1 MDVLLNPDKF
11 FMEHKEMSFKLPI
24 AIVAISAI
32 VSATS
37 AYSASQIIFK
47 TLPIESGG
55 LNLLPLFSA
64 FAAISAFL
72 GAFLFWVVFAVIL
85 YAISAIFKGKGN
97 FTTLMKFLAFSFIP
111 SIILSPIYLYLNA
124 ELLGSPTMENLYAIV
139 IFSAVVALWQFVYF
153 VFAVKNA
160 RELSVKKSAIVCA
173 IPLVLWFAYSIYSLQ
188 NQLEVLQM
196 LKSLQI

>member
-72 GAFLFWVVFAVIL
+72 GAFLF
-85 YAISAIFKGKGN
+85 
-97 FTTLMKFLAFSFIP
+97 
-111 SIILSPIYLYLNA
+111 
-124 ELLGSPTMENLYAIV
+124 
-139 IFSAVVALWQFVYF
+139 
-153 VFAVKNA
+153 
-160 RELSVKKSAIVCA
+160 
-173 IPLVLWFAYSIYSLQ
+173 
-188 NQLEVLQM
+188 
-196 LKSLQI
+196 

>member
-11 FMEHKEMSFKLPI
+11 FAEHKEMGFKLPI
-24 AIVAISAI
+24 AIVAISATI
-32 VSATS
+32 SAIS
-37 AYSASQIIFK
+37 AYSISQTIFK
-47 TLPIESGG
+47 AVPIEQGG
-55 LNLLPLFSA
+55 LNLLPLLSA

-72 GAFLFWVVFAVIL
+72 GVFLFWIILTAIL
-85 YAISAIFKGKGN
+85 YLLSAIFKGKGD

-111 SIILSPIYLYLNA
+111 PIILSPVYLYLDA
-124 ELLGSPTMENLYAIV
+124 ELFGSPTMENLYAVI
-139 IFSAVVALWQFVYF
+139 IFSGVVAIWQFVYF

-188 NQLEVLQM
+188 SQLEALQM
-196 LKSLQI
+196 LKSLQG